1 MVKKF
6 FKFILIVVPAGLLG
20 VVLASFLW
28 GREEELVFN
37 RGEEFPLINPV
48 VTSGLDK
55 HFIINFKP
63 LKEEFMRIRDAYPQD
78 TYIYFTY
85 LNNAAWIGFDERSE
99 FTAASTVKVPLA
111 MALLKAV
118 EEKKLLLNDT
128 YALEELDIDANF
140 GELYKEARP
149 DDEFAVDELLKIMLE
164 QSDNTAQL
172 AISNIFRRIGMDD
185 PLYNVY
191 GFLGWGLNQNMSSV
205 GSSITYS
212 KVNLKTLANLFIAL
226 YDAKYVSPEDSELIL
241 RHLANT
247 PFDTKIDAG
256 VPDSVT
262 VSHKIG
268 VAGSDLTYSDC
279 GIVYAPNRHYLL
291 CLGSVGA
298 DENMAARFMRDISE
312 ATYNYVI
319 NN

>member
-1 MVKKF
+1 MVKKN
-6 FKFILIVVPAGLLG
+6 FKLVLIALLAGLLG
-20 VVLASFLW
+20 MILANCLW
-28 GREEELVFN
+28 NTEGRFKLSEREEFK
-37 RGEEFPLINPV
+37 LINPV

-63 LKEEFMRIRDAYPQD
+63 LKEEFIRIRSAYAQE
-78 TYIYFTY
+78 TYVYFTY
-85 LNNAAWIGFDERSE
+85 LNNAAWIGLDERVE

-118 EEKKLLLNDT
+118 EENKISLDDT
-128 YALEELDIDANF
+128 YALQELDIDANF
-140 GELYKEARP
+140 GDLYKEAQV
-149 DDEFAVDELLKIMLE
+149 DDEFAVHELLKIMLE

-172 AISNIFRRIGMDD
+172 AISNIFHRIGMDD

-191 GFLGWGLNQNMSSV
+191 GFLGWGMNQSMTGV

-226 YDAKYVSPEDSELIL
+226 YDAKYLSPKDSELIL
-241 RHLANT
+241 RHLADT
-247 PFDTKIDAG
+247 PFNTKISAG
-256 VPDSVT
+256 VPDSVE

-291 CLGSVGA
+291 CLGSVGVG
-298 DENMAARFMRDISE
+298 EEIAARFMAEISK
-312 ATYNYVI
+312 AAYDYVI